1 MLVHQ
6 IRVFG
11 KTVVVVD
18 GGGGGGGRSIR
29 HVYNIGNV
37 RNPAVRAE
45 TMVLVAGVKP
55 LLHTRQV
62 KLMRAM

>member
-6 IRVFG
+6 IRVLG
-11 KTVVVVD
+11 ESVVVVD
-18 GGGGGGGRSIR
+18 GSGAGRGIR

-45 TMVLVAGVKP
+45 TMVLIAGIKP